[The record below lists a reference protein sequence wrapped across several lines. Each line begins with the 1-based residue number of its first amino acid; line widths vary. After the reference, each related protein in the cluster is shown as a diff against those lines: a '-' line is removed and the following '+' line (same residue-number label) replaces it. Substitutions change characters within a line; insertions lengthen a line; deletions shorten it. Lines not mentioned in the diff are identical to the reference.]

1 MPAYVEKAFKL
12 DSHREAGGRP
22 GRVKLFQSTPSVLM
36 DKSNTDVQQFTV
48 TAKN

>member
-12 DSHREAGGRP
+12 DSLREAGRP

-36 DKSNTDVQQFTV
+36 DKSKTDQQFTV
-48 TAKN
+48 TGKN